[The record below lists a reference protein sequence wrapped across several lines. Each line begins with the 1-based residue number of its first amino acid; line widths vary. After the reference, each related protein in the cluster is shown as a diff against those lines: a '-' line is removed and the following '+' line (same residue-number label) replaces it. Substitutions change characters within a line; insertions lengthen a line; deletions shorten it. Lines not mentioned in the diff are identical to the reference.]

1 MITQLERIGEELERA
16 RIRLAQQ
23 EKRVKDLEERYR
35 QVEKTTVNEIV
46 QAANIT
52 PAQLAEIL
60 DAAKKGILGVIPGT
74 GGDDKAAGS
83 DAPGDGKEGTG
94 GDTGEGQDILG
105 VNTLESSYNDTSDD
119 SLPDIADG
127 AFIYPDDSGYSMF
140 GKEDDG

>member
-60 DAAKKGILGVIPGT
+60 DAGKKGILGVIPGT

-83 DAPGDGKEGTG
+83 DAPDDGQERTGDDTSSTVEGPDIPVINTFEGT
-94 GDTGEGQDILG
+94 LPG
-105 VNTLESSYNDTSDD
+105 VDED
-119 SLPDIADG
+119 
-127 AFIYPDDSGYSMF
+127 AFVYPEDSGYNLF
-140 GKEDDG
+140 GKEDNG

>member
-52 PAQLAEIL
+52 PAQLAGIL
-60 DAAKKGILGVIPGT
+60 DAAKKGILGVMDRKGPGT
-74 GGDDKAAGS
+74 IPAVPSKVR
-83 DAPGDGKEGTG
+83 
-94 GDTGEGQDILG
+94 I
-105 VNTLESSYNDTSDD
+105 
-119 SLPDIADG
+119 SL
-127 AFIYPDDSGYSMF
+127 
-140 GKEDDG
+140 

>member
-52 PAQLAEIL
+52 PAQLAGIL

-83 DAPGDGKEGTG
+83 DAHDDGQERTGD
-94 GDTGEGQDILG
+94 DTGSTVEG
-105 VNTLESSYNDTSDD
+105 
-119 SLPDIADG
+119 PDIPVINTFEG
-127 AFIYPDDSGYSMF
+127 ALPGVDEDAFVYPDDSGYNLF

>member
-1 MITQLERIGEELERA
+1 MITQLERIGEELEWA

-46 QAANIT
+46 QAANST

-74 GGDDKAAGS
+74 GSDDKAAGS
-83 DAPGDGKEGTG
+83 DAPDDGQEGTG
-94 GDTGEGQDILG
+94 DDTGEGQDIPG

>member
-60 DAAKKGILGVIPGT
+60 DAGKKGILGVIPGT
-74 GGDDKAAGS
+74 GGDDKAAES
-83 DAPGDGKEGTG
+83 DAPDDGQERTGD
-94 GDTGEGQDILG
+94 DTGSTVED
-105 VNTLESSYNDTSDD
+105 
-119 SLPDIADG
+119 PDIPVINTFEG
-127 AFIYPDDSGYSMF
+127 ALPGVDEDAFVYPEDSGYNLF
-140 GKEDDG
+140 GKEDNG

>member
-94 GDTGEGQDILG
+94 DDTGSTGG
-105 VNTLESSYNDTSDD
+105 G
-119 SLPDIADG
+119 PDIPVINTFEG
-127 AFIYPDDSGYSMF
+127 ALPGVDEDAFVYPEDSGYNLF

>member
-52 PAQLAEIL
+52 PAQLAGIL

-74 GGDDKAAGS
+74 GGYDKAAGS
-83 DAPGDGKEGTG
+83 DAPDDGQERTGD
-94 GDTGEGQDILG
+94 
-105 VNTLESSYNDTSDD
+105 DTSSTVEGPD
-119 SLPDIADG
+119 SPVINTFEGALPGVDED
-127 AFIYPDDSGYSMF
+127 AFVYPEDSGYNLF

>member
-23 EKRVKDLEERYR
+23 KKRVKDLEERYR

-52 PAQLAEIL
+52 PAQLAGIL

-83 DAPGDGKEGTG
+83 DAPDDGQEGTG
-94 GDTGEGQDILG
+94 DDTGSTVED
-105 VNTLESSYNDTSDD
+105 
-119 SLPDIADG
+119 PDIPVINTFEG
-127 AFIYPDDSGYSMF
+127 ALPGVDEDAFVYPEDSGYNLF